1 MTLLSLKKYYE
12 NLSYLHI
19 GTEENRSYYIPKSP
33 KDPQDGGQNDRVL
46 PLSGDWEFSFYESVD
61 DLPADFPRASAWEDA
76 GTIPVPSVWQM
87 HGYDRHQY
95 TNTRYPF
102 PYDPPYVPQKNPC
115 GAYRRSFRLS
125 GTSGTK
131 TYLNFEGVDSCFYVW
146 INGDFVGYSQ
156 VSHSTSE
163 FDVTRFV
170 HDGENMIAVLVLKW
184 CDGSYLEDQDK
195 LRMSGIFRDVY
206 LLRRPEQHIRDFFV
220 HTDPDLESHG
230 AEVRINYDFCGDP
243 IPVTFSLFA
252 PDGSLLEKK
261 PGEDGSVS
269 FHLPQ
274 AVFWNA
280 EKPTLYRLLI
290 ETADE
295 VIEQAVGI
303 RKIEI
308 RDGVVLLNGTPIKFR
323 GVNRHDSDPET
334 GYAISREQAIRD
346 LRLMKEHNVNAIRT
360 SHYPNAP
367 WFPQLCDQY
376 GFYMIAEADMESHGV
391 ADLYRPKIENFAER
405 SSDIARDPAFGPPIL
420 DRIQRCVLRD
430 KNCASIVIWSLGNES
445 GYGSNLENAGRWV
458 KQFDPSRL
466 VHYEGA
472 CHKPAV
478 GEDDYSML
486 DLYSRMYASTKEIE
500 DYFADGKIK
509 KPFIQCEY
517 IHAMGNGPGDAED
530 YQRLIEKYPG
540 FCGGFVWEFC
550 DHSVYMGRTEDG
562 RKKYYYGGDF
572 GEFPHDG
579 NFCMDGLVH
588 PDRTPYSG
596 FREFKNVIRPVRAR
610 WANGGIEFTNRLDF
624 TNLKDFLYAEYE
636 VTCNGEVILRG
647 SFPGLDIAPHK
658 SSVISFSP
666 SLPEQ
671 GKCLIRI
678 VYRQKKALPLTPAGQ
693 ELGFDQLLIR
703 DGVVPSPVP
712 ARQSENAVK
721 VSETEKEFVICGMG
735 FRYVFDRISG
745 NFKTLVYHGR
755 PMVTRPLE
763 YNIWRAPTDNDRN
776 VRHEWEDA
784 GFDRAIVRVY
794 RTSAETDGRRALIR
808 CRISLAPVFLQRI
821 LTIEAEYQVA
831 ADGTIHALLDCRKD
845 MDMPFLPRFGLR
857 MFLPGEMDR
866 AEYFGYGPG
875 DSYCDKHQSSWL
887 GKFSTTAD
895 KNFEN
900 YHRPQHTGSHWNC
913 DYVLASDGQTGW
925 SITAEKPF
933 SFQLLH
939 YTQEELTQKSH
950 DFELSRCSDSVLCID
965 YKVSGIG
972 SNSCGPR
979 LLDRYQFNDSEFTF
993 QLSLSPFVTT

>member
-1 MTLLSLKKYYE
+1 MSLKKYYE
-12 NLSYLHI
+12 NLSYLHV
-19 GTEENRSYYIPKSP
+19 GTEENRSYYIPE
-33 KDPQDGGQNDRVL
+33 DREGEPRAVSL
-46 PLSGDWEFSFYESVD
+46 NGEWDFAFYESVS
-61 DLPADFPRASAWEDA
+61 DLPESFPCDGAWMDGEK
-76 GTIPVPSVWQM
+76 IPVPSVWQM

-102 PYDPPYVPQKNPC
+102 PYDPPYVPQQNPC
-115 GAYRRSFRLS
+115 GAYRRTFHIS
-125 GTSGTK
+125 GTAGTK

-146 INGDFVGYSQ
+146 INGEFVGYSQ

-170 HDGENMIAVLVLKW
+170 HDGENTVIVLVLKW

-206 LLRRPEQHIRDFFV
+206 LLRRPESHIRDFFV
-220 HTDPDLESHG
+220 HTDLALESHS
-230 AEVRINYDFCGDP
+230 AEIRVDYDFCGDSV
-243 IPVTFSLFA
+243 PVSFSLSA

-261 PGEDGSVS
+261 QGADGSVS
-269 FHLPQ
+269 FHVEN
-274 AVFWNA
+274 AVYWNA
-280 EKPTLYRLLI
+280 ESPVLYGLLI

-295 VIEQAVGI
+295 RIRQSVGLRRIEVRG
-303 RKIEI
+303 
-308 RDGVVLLNGTPIKFR
+308 GVVLLNGVPIKFR
-323 GVNRHDSDPET
+323 GVNRHDSDPVT
-334 GYAISREQAIRD
+334 GYTISREQALRD
-346 LRLMKEHNVNAIRT
+346 LRIMKEHNVNAIRT

-367 WFPQLCDQY
+367 WLPQLCSEY
-376 GFYMIAEADMESHGV
+376 GFYLIAEADMESHGV
-391 ADLYRPKIENFAER
+391 ADLYRPKLKETAER
-405 SSDIARDPAFGPPIL
+405 MSDIARDPAFSQPIL
-420 DRIQRCVLRD
+420 DRVQRCVMRD
-430 KNCASIVIWSLGNES
+430 KNCPSVVIWSLGNES
-445 GYGSNLENAGRWV
+445 GYGANFEKAGRWI

-500 DYFADGKIK
+500 EYFADGKEK

-610 WANGGIEFTNRLDF
+610 WESGRIEFTNRLDF

-636 VTCNGEVILRG
+636 VSCDGEVILRG

-658 SSVISFSP
+658 TSLIAFTP

-671 GKCLIRI
+671 GKCLLRI
-678 VYRQKKALPLTPAGQ
+678 VYRQKKDLPLTKAGHI
-693 ELGFDQLLIR
+693 LGHDQLLLR
-703 DGVVPSPVP
+703 DGSVPSPIP
-712 ARQSENAVK
+712 APQKEGGIQ
-721 VSETEKEFVICGMG
+721 VSETEKEFAVCGMG
-735 FRYVFDRISG
+735 FRYVFDRLSG
-745 NFKTLVYHGR
+745 SFRTIVYHGR
-755 PMVTRPLE
+755 PMLARPME
-763 YNIWRAPTDNDRN
+763 YNVWRAPTDNDRN
-776 VRHEWEDA
+776 VRHEWEAA
-784 GFDRAIVRVY
+784 GFDRALVRVY
-794 RTSAETDGRRALIR
+794 CSSAESDGRRVLIR
-808 CRISLAPVFLQRI
+808 CRLSLAPVYLQRI
-821 LTIEAEYQVA
+821 LTIEAEYTVTT
-831 ADGTIHALLDCRKD
+831 DGAIHASLDCRKD

-857 MFLPGEMDR
+857 LFLPEEMDR
-866 AEYFGYGPG
+866 AEYFGYGPD
-875 DSYCDKHQSSWL
+875 DSYCDKHQASWL
-887 GKFSTTAD
+887 GKFHTTAD
-895 KNFEN
+895 RNFEN
-900 YHRPQHTGSHWNC
+900 YHKPQHTGSHWNC
-913 DYVLASDGQTGW
+913 EYALIEDGAAGW
-925 SITAEKPF
+925 NVTAEKPF

-939 YTQEELTQKSH
+939 YTQEELTAKQH
-950 DFELSRCSDSVLCID
+950 DFELERCPESVLCID

-979 LLDRYQFNDSEFTF
+979 LLERYQFNDPEFSF
-993 QLSLSPFVTT
+993 KLSLTPFIR